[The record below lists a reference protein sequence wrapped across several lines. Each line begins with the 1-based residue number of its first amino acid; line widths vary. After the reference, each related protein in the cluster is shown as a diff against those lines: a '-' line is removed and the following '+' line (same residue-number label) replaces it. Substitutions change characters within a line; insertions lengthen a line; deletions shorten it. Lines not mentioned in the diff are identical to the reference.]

1 LYGYLTD
8 VKYRL
13 VTFHVIQLK
22 GLLFAGLFVRVD
34 ILLCRYDFMRLHFKK
49 HIFFMLKGNRTIDP
63 LTDENRQFIFNK
75 DRFISEEFSLT
86 EVVGDV
92 SGFY

>member
-1 LYGYLTD
+1 
-8 VKYRL
+8 
-13 VTFHVIQLK
+13 
-22 GLLFAGLFVRVD
+22 
-34 ILLCRYDFMRLHFKK
+34 
-49 HIFFMLKGNRTIDP
+49 MLKGNRTIDP